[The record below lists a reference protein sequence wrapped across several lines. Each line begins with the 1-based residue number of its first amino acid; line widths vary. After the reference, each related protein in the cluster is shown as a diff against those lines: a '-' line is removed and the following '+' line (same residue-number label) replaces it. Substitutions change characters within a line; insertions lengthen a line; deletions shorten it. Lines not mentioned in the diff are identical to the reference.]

1 MSYEERIA
9 KLVERAIETRNVSLH
24 DLIRNEGLQEYEPGT
39 LTILSGCELNNA
51 IVPCKEYMILVR
63 DRYDDTTDSF
73 VAEYAI
79 YEQFDHD
86 GRNLKNALNANAIY
100 RCSYIGEETF
110 ENMAAAISYAMKLIY
125 SIKESED
132 ESHDRQ

>member
-1 MSYEERIA
+1 MNYEERIA
-9 KLVERAIETRNVSLH
+9 KLVERAIETRNMNLH
-24 DLIRNEGLQEYEPGT
+24 NLIRNEGLQEYEPGT

-79 YEQFDHD
+79 YEQYDRD
-86 GRNLKNALNANAIY
+86 GHNLKNALNANAIY

-110 ENMAAAISYAMKLIY
+110 ENMASAISYAMKLIY

-132 ESHDRQ
+132 EDHDHQ